1 MNKHNFKLLVNKKLD
16 EFVGRT
22 DDIEIIKRDMEVMIR
37 QLVKQYP
44 QYMYY
49 LEQIIEEGM
58 KNGNNSQT

>member
-44 QYMYY
+44 QYLYY

-58 KNGNNSQT
+58 KNGNNR

>member
-22 DDIEIIKRDMEVMIR
+22 DDIEIIKRDMEIMIR

-58 KNGNNSQT
+58 KNGNNS

>member
-44 QYMYY
+44 QYLYY

-58 KNGNNSQT
+58 KDGNISKT

>member
-22 DDIEIIKRDMEVMIR
+22 DDIEIIKRDMEVMIS

-44 QYMYY
+44 QYLYY

-58 KNGNNSQT
+58 KNGNTSKT

>member
-22 DDIEIIKRDMEVMIR
+22 DDIEIIKRDMEIMIR

-58 KNGNNSQT
+58 KNGNNR

>member
-22 DDIEIIKRDMEVMIR
+22 DDIEIIKQDMEVMIR
-37 QLVKQYP
+37 QLHKQYP
-44 QYMYY
+44 QYLYY

-58 KNGNNSQT
+58 KNGNNS

>member
-16 EFVGRT
+16 EFIGRT
-22 DDIEIIKRDMEVMIR
+22 DDIEIIKKDMEIMIR

-58 KNGNNSQT
+58 KNGNDC

>member
-1 MNKHNFKLLVNKKLD
+1 MNKHNFRLLVNKKLD

-22 DDIEIIKRDMEVMIR
+22 DDVEIIKQDMEVMIR

-44 QYMYY
+44 QYFYC

-58 KNGNNSQT
+58 KNGNNR

>member
-44 QYMYY
+44 QYLYY

-58 KNGNNSQT
+58 KNGNTSKT

>member
-44 QYMYY
+44 QYLYY

>member
-1 MNKHNFKLLVNKKLD
+1 MNKHNFKLLVNQKLD
-16 EFVGRT
+16 EFIGRT

-58 KNGNNSQT
+58 KNGNNR

>member
-44 QYMYY
+44 QYLYY

-58 KNGNNSQT
+58 KNGNISKT

>member
-44 QYMYY
+44 QYLYY
-49 LEQIIEEGM
+49 LEQIIEQGM
-58 KNGNNSQT
+58 KNGNNS